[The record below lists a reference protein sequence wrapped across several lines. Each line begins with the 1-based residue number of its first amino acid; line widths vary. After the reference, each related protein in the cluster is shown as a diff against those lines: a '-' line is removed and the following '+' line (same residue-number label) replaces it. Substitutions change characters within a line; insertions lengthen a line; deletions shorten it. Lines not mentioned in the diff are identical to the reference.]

1 VHHDPTVVA
10 AKKRDKQ
17 KSKLRLWLTAFVLLC
32 IAFVLQGISIIVFS
46 PRENHPR
53 EGVAERSD
61 ALDEDGRAPDT
72 RSVDGE
78 QPIPLDDDSDF
89 GKPPASGST
98 RADGGQSGSSVP
110 MDAPDAQEAND
121 AVTRLGDQARQQADA
136 LTAEVNRRVAAGDFG
151 RPADLQQV
159 KDFVKR
165 ELQRRKQEGLVP
177 PTATIELMLNGQGQV
192 IGRSISFSSLP
203 LGP

>member
-1 VHHDPTVVA
+1 
-10 AKKRDKQ
+10 
-17 KSKLRLWLTAFVLLC
+17 
-32 IAFVLQGISIIVFS
+32 
-46 PRENHPR
+46 
-53 EGVAERSD
+53 
-61 ALDEDGRAPDT
+61 
-72 RSVDGE
+72 
-78 QPIPLDDDSDF
+78 
-89 GKPPASGST
+89 
-98 RADGGQSGSSVP
+98 